1 MISLNFRDGRPLYEQ
16 ICASVRRA
24 ISTGAMQ
31 PGDKLP
37 SVREL
42 ATSLAIN
49 PNTIQR
55 AYRMLESEG
64 WIMSAPGKG
73 SFAAGVPQTAA
84 LKLKSLY
91 AALDEAVNQLIEA
104 GEGRETIAARILKGV
119 DTDAESK

>member
-73 SFAAGVPQTAA
+73 SFAAGVPETAA
-84 LKLKSLY
+84 LKLKSMY
-91 AALDEAVNQLIEA
+91 AALDEAVNQLVEA